1 VDAQVTVAMLE
12 RNLVRLVENYHVNS

>member
-1 VDAQVTVAMLE
+1 VDTQVTVAMLE